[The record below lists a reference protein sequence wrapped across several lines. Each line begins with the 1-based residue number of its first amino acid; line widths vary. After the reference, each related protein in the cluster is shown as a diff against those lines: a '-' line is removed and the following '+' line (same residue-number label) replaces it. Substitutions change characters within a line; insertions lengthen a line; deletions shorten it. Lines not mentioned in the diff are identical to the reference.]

1 MRAYF
6 SFRALSAQDEQCGAY
21 IARYAGA
28 APAAAPTAMAAEM
41 GLREAIVRGLKERAY
56 QAAAAQVKA
65 LAPLDIINDQ
75 LIPALD
81 QVGQGFEKGTLFLP
95 QLLMSAEAAKAAF
108 EALKAHMDAAGQ
120 PPVKKDKIILATVKG
135 DIHDIGKNI
144 VKVLLEKLRL
154 RCHRPGQ
161 GRGSGAGSRGPP
173 GGEKVRLCGLSALMT
188 TTVAGME
195 ETIRALRAAA
205 PDCRGDG
212 GRRGDG
218 PRNTPRRSG
227 PIGTRRTLW
236 GRCISPRSCLEKSNR
251 QEKVGNTWRR
261 ICSSGCRRRT

>member
-1 MRAYF
+1 
-6 SFRALSAQDEQCGAY
+6 
-21 IARYAGA
+21 
-28 APAAAPTAMAAEM
+28 M

-56 QAAAAQVKA
+56 QAAATQVKA

-144 VKVLLEKLRL
+144 VKVLLENYGYDVIDLGKDVDPALVAETAR
-154 RCHRPGQ
+154 R
-161 GRGSGAGSRGPP
+161 
-173 GGEKVRLCGLSALMT
+173 EKVRLCGLSALMT

-195 ETIRALRAAA
+195 ETICAPPRPAA
-205 PDCRGDG
+205 G
-212 GRRGDG
+212 
-218 PRNTPRRSG
+218 
-227 PIGTRRTLW
+227 
-236 GRCISPRSCLEKSNR
+236 
-251 QEKVGNTWRR
+251 
-261 ICSSGCRRRT
+261 